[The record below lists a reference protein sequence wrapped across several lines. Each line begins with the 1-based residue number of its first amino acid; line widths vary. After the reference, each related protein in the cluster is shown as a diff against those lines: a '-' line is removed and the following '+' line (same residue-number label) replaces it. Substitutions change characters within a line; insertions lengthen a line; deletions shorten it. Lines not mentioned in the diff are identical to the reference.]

1 MEKGAFLSYDV
12 VEKTIA
18 TRGAPLNSITLKEVL
33 EKAAC
38 RICDSEN
45 LVYGELD
52 SATASLTK
60 VLLEAMA
67 ESEIERRLG
76 VRLHERAETR
86 TDHRN
91 GYRHR
96 KVQMSYQV
104 VEIRV
109 PRLRGQGFVPSFLEP
124 NHRAIGEVEN
134 WVSKAFLSGLSRAE
148 VIRLL
153 ESTTGCRP
161 SDDLLRRVQLELDRQ
176 VKVFRERP
184 LLGRYQYLFLDAAW
198 TKDIVGINATRICI
212 MTAVGITHAG
222 EKEILGFERTP
233 TESES
238 SWRGFL
244 SRLVERGLRPGDLA
258 LVISD
263 EHNGLLKAASEVLG
277 DVAHQLCWAHRM
289 RNVRKA
295 VAAADRGRV
304 ISGLQLVYT
313 ARHLSAAKDSFR
325 SWERR
330 WSVTYPSLVASVKE
344 DLGYLLA
351 FYRCEPLHWE
361 YLRTSNP
368 IERVFRELRRQ
379 QFGCGAFAN
388 RDACNRAVFRVFNW
402 LNELWKGKDIWQHRK
417 RKRKH
422 IAKAA

>member
-1 MEKGAFLSYDV
+1 MS
-12 VEKTIA
+12 
-18 TRGAPLNSITLKEVL
+18 SITLKEVL

-38 RICDSEN
+38 RIVDEEN

-52 SATASLTK
+52 SATASLTRL
-60 VLLEAMA
+60 LLEAIA
-67 ESEIERRLG
+67 ESEVEKRLG
-76 VRLHERAETR
+76 VKLHERSETR

-91 GYRHR
+91 GYRRR

-104 VEIRV
+104 VEIRI

-124 NHRAIGEVEN
+124 NHRAIAEVES
-134 WVSKAFLSGLSRAE
+134 WVAKAFLSGLSRAE

-153 ESTTGCRP
+153 ESTTGVRP
-161 SDDLLRRVQLELDRQ
+161 SDNLLGRVQEELDKQ

-184 LLGRYQYLFLDAAW
+184 LMGRYQYLFLDAAW
-198 TKDIVGINATRICI
+198 AKDIVGINATRICI
-212 MTAVGITHAG
+212 MTAVGVTHTG
-222 EKEILGFERTP
+222 GKEILGFERTP
-233 TESES
+233 TENES
-238 SWRGFL
+238 AWKGFL
-244 SRLVERGLRPGDLA
+244 YRLLERGLNPNDLA

-263 EHNGLLKAASEVLG
+263 EHNGLINAAGEVLG

-295 VAAADRGRV
+295 VLAPDRREVVAGLQEVYDAKCLSKARDAFRHWQKRWVAKYPGVV
-304 ISGLQLVYT
+304 ISV
-313 ARHLSAAKDSFR
+313 R
-325 SWERR
+325 
-330 WSVTYPSLVASVKE
+330 E

-351 FYRCEPLHWE
+351 FYGCNELHRQ
-361 YLRTSNP
+361 YLRTTNP

-402 LNELWKGKDIWQHRK
+402 LNELWKDKDIWQSRARK
-417 RKRKH
+417 TKRLS
-422 IAKAA
+422 KAA